1 MPLPLLAILLAACAT
16 AALAVVVFI
25 VLKWDEIIDWFTSRN
40 AIKTK
45 DADNIA
51 FTLKERLASGKYKVV
66 QGIFNKRTDVLVE
79 GRNIEAETL
88 DRKAAAAH
96 KGEDVVVYT

>member
-1 MPLPLLAILLAACAT
+1 MPLPLLAILLTACAT
-16 AALAVVVFI
+16 AALAVVVFV

-40 AIKTK
+40 AIKAK

-66 QGIFNKRTDVLVE
+66 QGIFNKRSEEVVD
-79 GRNIEAETL
+79 GRQIKAETL
-88 DRKAAAAH
+88 DRKTAAAH
-96 KGEDVVVYT
+96 EGEDVVVYT